1 MPDLSA
7 AQRRK
12 LQALRRAYRAELPE
26 KVSAIALAAALLRQH
41 DWDTAGLND
50 LHHVVHRLAGSSAIW
65 GFMDVSKTA
74 GELEEVV
81 LSGLET
87 SGKKTVDIDREVGRL
102 VQELQE
108 AVRKSAE
115 APSRRSGPRTRPSE

>member
-12 LQALRRAYRAELPE
+12 LQALRRAYHAELPE
-26 KVSAIALAAALLRQH
+26 KVSAIALAAAALRQH

-50 LHHVVHRLAGSSAIW
+50 LHHIVHRLAGSSAIW

-74 GELEEVV
+74 GELEDVV
-81 LSGLET
+81 LSGLERR
-87 SGKKTVDIDREVGRL
+87 GEKTVDIDREVGRL

-108 AVRKSAE
+108 AVQKSAE
-115 APSRRSGPRTRPSE
+115 PRGRRSGPRA